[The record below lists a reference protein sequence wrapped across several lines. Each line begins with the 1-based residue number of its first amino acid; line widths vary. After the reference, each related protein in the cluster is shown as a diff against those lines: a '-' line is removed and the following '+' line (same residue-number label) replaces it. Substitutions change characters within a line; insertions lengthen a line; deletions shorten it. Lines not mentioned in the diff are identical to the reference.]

1 MTGGNH
7 DAPHHQSVHKGRIDR
22 GKFQFSLRRA
32 VCGSLWKSRPAYF
45 SKAEV
50 PPENEGKRVI
60 FQTLYQRE
68 LEDAW
73 ERAVTEALE
82 HFSRCP
88 ICKRLVCDR
97 CFLLGEDIDLCAD
110 RAVRSQ
116 ENGEPVAHLLVE
128 SG

>member
-1 MTGGNH
+1 MMRRTIKAFIKDASTGE
-7 DAPHHQSVHKGRIDR
+7 
-22 GKFQFSLRRA
+22 KFQFSLRRA
-32 VCGSLWKSRPAYF
+32 VCGSLWEGWPAYF

-50 PPENEGKRVI
+50 QPENEGKRVI

-110 RAVRSQ
+110 CAVRSQ

>member
-1 MTGGNH
+1 MMRRTTKAFIKDTSTGEN
-7 DAPHHQSVHKGRIDR
+7 
-22 GKFQFSLRRA
+22 FQFSLRCA

-45 SKAEV
+45 FKAEV
-50 PPENEGKRVI
+50 PPENEWKRVI

-110 RAVRSQ
+110 CAVRLQ

>member
-1 MTGGNH
+1 M
-7 DAPHHQSVHKGRIDR
+7 
-22 GKFQFSLRRA
+22 
-32 VCGSLWKSRPAYF
+32 
-45 SKAEV
+45 
-50 PPENEGKRVI
+50 I

-97 CFLLGEDIDLCAD
+97 CFLLSEDIDLCAD
-110 RAVRSQ
+110 CAVRSQ

>member
-1 MTGGNH
+1 MRRIIKAFMQ
-7 DAPHHQSVHKGRIDR
+7 DASTAS
-22 GKFQFSLRRA
+22 KFQFSLRCT
-32 VCGSLWKSRPAYF
+32 VCGSLWVSRPVYF
-45 SKAEV
+45 SKAGV
-50 PPENEGKRVI
+50 QPGNEGKHVI

-68 LEDAW
+68 REEAC

-88 ICKRLVCDR
+88 ICRRLACDR

-110 RAVRSQ
+110 CAIRSQ

>member
-1 MTGGNH
+1 MMRRTTKAFIKDTSTGE
-7 DAPHHQSVHKGRIDR
+7 
-22 GKFQFSLRRA
+22 KFQFSLRCA
-32 VCGSLWKSRPAYF
+32 VCGSLWKSRPAYL

-68 LEDAW
+68 LENAW
-73 ERAVTEALE
+73 ERAVTEVLE
-82 HFSRCP
+82 RFSRCP

-110 RAVRSQ
+110 CAVRLQ